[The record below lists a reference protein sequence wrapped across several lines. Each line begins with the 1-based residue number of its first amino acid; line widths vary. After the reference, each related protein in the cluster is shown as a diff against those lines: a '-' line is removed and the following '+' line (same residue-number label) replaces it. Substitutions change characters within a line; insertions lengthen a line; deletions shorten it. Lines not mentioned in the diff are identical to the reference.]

1 MSSITLPYTVT
12 EICSYTFYNCK
23 QLREVIFNEGLQKIG
38 PYAFHNCISLSSITF
53 PSTITEIGSYAFY
66 SCRSLREVVFR
77 GVPREIGIAAFHN
90 CTPLERFT
98 FPTKSSRL
106 DTLIQTGHWDEINN
120 RVDTARGVVERSGVL
135 FVSAQ
140 AMGEGRNWNAVR
152 RDLDKIIRLISYY
165 ELKEA
170 TSMLELALWK
180 FKLDQVDKPILFLVK
195 SAVWMFRGQ

>member
-66 SCRSLREVVFR
+66 SCRSLREVVLH
-77 GVPREIGIAAFHN
+77 GVLPREIGIAAFHN

-120 RVDTARGVVERSGVL
+120 RVDTARGAAERSVGEL
-135 FVSAQ
+135 FVSTQ
-140 AMGEGRNWNAVR
+140 TMTGVE
-152 RDLDKIIRLISYY
+152 IET
-165 ELKEA
+165 ELEKVL
-170 TSMLELALWK
+170 TRS
-180 FKLDQVDKPILFLVK
+180 FD
-195 SAVWMFRGQ
+195 